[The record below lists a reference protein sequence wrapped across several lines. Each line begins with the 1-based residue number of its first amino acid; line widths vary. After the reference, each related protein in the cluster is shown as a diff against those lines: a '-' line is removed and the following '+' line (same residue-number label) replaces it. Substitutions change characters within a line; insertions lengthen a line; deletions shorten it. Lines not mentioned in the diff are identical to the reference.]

1 MTIQEYFDNRFKN
14 KKVLILGFG
23 REGESTLKVFKKYL
37 PNQKIDIADK
47 KISDDYLENLG
58 SYDVVVK
65 SPGIPNKIHEIKSA
79 INSGVTFTSQTEIFF
94 DIVKGVVVGV
104 TGTKGKSTT
113 TSLVFN
119 ILKNSNKNVYL
130 VGNLGIPV
138 FDYLDKDSSETI
150 FCFELSSHQ
159 LSNLNK
165 SPHISVF
172 LNIYP
177 EHLDYY
183 ESYLDYFAAKANI
196 ANKQNTDDIFIYDGN
211 FELISK
217 LASSLKSKTI
227 DINKFNL
234 PEYKSSLL
242 GKHNI
247 NNIKSAWL
255 VAVELGIDEERIKYG
270 VESFKPLD
278 DRLEQVKNVN
288 NVIFVNDTLATIP
301 EATISAISS
310 FQDYKNITLILGGFD
325 RGVSLE
331 NLVKCLIT
339 SENVK
344 NLILIGQTGKK
355 IKKLLELEK
364 YEFNVLDMGVSDMS
378 EIVKK
383 AYDLTSPNGLVLLS
397 PAATSFDMFKDYK
410 DRGDRFKE
418 SVNNLI

>member
-14 KKVLILGFG
+14 KKILILGFG

-47 KISDDYLENLG
+47 KISDDYLANLG
-58 SYDVVVK
+58 SYDVVIK
-65 SPGIPNKIHEIKSA
+65 SPGIPNKITEIKSA
-79 INSGVTFTSQTEIFF
+79 ISNGVTFTSQTEIFF
-94 DIVKGVVVGV
+94 DLVKGVVVGV

-113 TSLVFN
+113 TSLIFN

-130 VGNLGIPV
+130 VGNLGIPA

-183 ESYLDYFAAKANI
+183 ESYLDYFTAKANI

-217 LASSLKSKTI
+217 LASSLKSKTV

-278 DRLEQVKNVN
+278 GRLEQVKDVN

-310 FQDYKNITLILGGFD
+310 FQDYENITLILGGFD
-325 RGVSLE
+325 RGISLE

-344 NLILIGQTGKK
+344 NVILIGQTGKK

-364 YEFNVLDMGVSDMS
+364 YEFNVTDMGASDMS

-383 AYDLTSPNGLVLLS
+383 AYGLTSPNGLVLLS

-418 SVNNLI
+418 AVNNLI